1 MSEQQ
6 HHHHNHHHRKDG
18 ASRFK
23 ERSLNAIYLRRQL
36 EKYLKI
42 ALIVLACLSVIA
54 VLLVY
59 TIG

>member
-1 MSEQQ
+1 MSE
-6 HHHHNHHHRKDG
+6 HHHHHHHKDG

-23 ERSLNAIYLRRQL
+23 ERSINAIYLRRQI

-42 ALIVLACLSVIA
+42 ALLVLAILSVLA
-54 VLLVY
+54 VIIVY

>member
-1 MSEQQ
+1 MSEQHKK
-6 HHHHNHHHRKDG
+6 HHHHHKDG
-18 ASRFK
+18 ASRFRD
-23 ERSLNAIYLRRQL
+23 RSLNAIYLRRQA

-42 ALIVLACLSVIA
+42 LLVVLACLSVIA

>member
-6 HHHHNHHHRKDG
+6 KKHHHHHHKDG
-18 ASRFK
+18 ASRFRD
-23 ERSLNAIYLRRQL
+23 RSLNAIYLRRQA

-42 ALIVLACLSVIA
+42 LLIVLACLSVIA

>member
-1 MSEQQ
+1 MPE
-6 HHHHNHHHRKDG
+6 HHHHHHHHKDG

-36 EKYLKI
+36 EKYLKL
-42 ALIVLACLSVIA
+42 ALLVLAVLSVLA

>member
-6 HHHHNHHHRKDG
+6 HHHHHHHRKDG

-42 ALIVLACLSVIA
+42 FLIILAALSVLA

>member
-1 MSEQQ
+1 MPE
-6 HHHHNHHHRKDG
+6 HHHHHHHRKDG

-42 ALIVLACLSVIA
+42 VLFVLACLSVIA

>member
-1 MSEQQ
+1 MSE
-6 HHHHNHHHRKDG
+6 HHHHHHHHHKDG

-23 ERSLNAIYLRRQL
+23 ERNLNAIYIRRQI

-42 ALIVLACLSVIA
+42 ALLILACLSVLA

>member
-6 HHHHNHHHRKDG
+6 KKHHHHHKDG
-18 ASRFK
+18 ASRFRD
-23 ERSLNAIYLRRQL
+23 RSLNAIYLRRQA

-42 ALIVLACLSVIA
+42 LLIVLACLSVIA
-54 VLLVY
+54 VMIVY

>member
-1 MSEQQ
+1 MEQ
-6 HHHHNHHHRKDG
+6 HHHHHHHKDG

-23 ERSLNAIYLRRQL
+23 ERSLNAIYVRRQI
-36 EKYLKI
+36 EKYLKL
-42 ALIVLACLSVIA
+42 ALIVLAALSILA

>member
-6 HHHHNHHHRKDG
+6 HHHHHHHRKDG

-42 ALIVLACLSVIA
+42 FLIVLAALSVLA

>member
-6 HHHHNHHHRKDG
+6 HHHHHHHRKDG

>member
-1 MSEQQ
+1 MVNQK
-6 HHHHNHHHRKDG
+6 HHHKKDG
-18 ASRFK
+18 ASRFRD
-23 ERSLNAIYLRRQL
+23 RSLNAIHIRRQI

-42 ALIVLACLSVIA
+42 TLAVLAVIMVIA

>member
-1 MSEQQ
+1 MSE
-6 HHHHNHHHRKDG
+6 HHHHHHKDG
-18 ASRFK
+18 ASHFK
-23 ERSLNAIYLRRQL
+23 ERSLNAIYLRRKI

-42 ALIVLACLSVIA
+42 TLVVLACLSVLS

>member
-1 MSEQQ
+1 MSEQ
-6 HHHHNHHHRKDG
+6 HHHHHHRHKDG
-18 ASRFK
+18 ATRFK
-23 ERSLNAIYLRRQL
+23 ERSLNAIYIRRQI

-42 ALIVLACLSVIA
+42 ALLVVACLSVLA

>member
-1 MSEQQ
+1 MSEQ
-6 HHHHNHHHRKDG
+6 HHHHHHHKDG

-23 ERSLNAIYLRRQL
+23 ERSLNAIYVRRQI
-36 EKYLKI
+36 EKYLKL
-42 ALIVLACLSVIA
+42 ALIVLAALSILA

>member
-6 HHHHNHHHRKDG
+6 HHHHHHHRKDG

-23 ERSLNAIYLRRQL
+23 ERSLNAIYIRRQL

-42 ALIVLACLSVIA
+42 FLIVLAALSILAVI
-54 VLLVY
+54 LVY

>member
-1 MSEQQ
+1 MSEQ
-6 HHHHNHHHRKDG
+6 HHHHHHRHKDG
-18 ASRFK
+18 ATRYK
-23 ERSLNAIYLRRQL
+23 ERSLNAIYIRRQI

-42 ALIVLACLSVIA
+42 ALLVVACLSVLA

>member
-1 MSEQQ
+1 MSE
-6 HHHHNHHHRKDG
+6 HHHHHHKDG

-23 ERSLNAIYLRRQL
+23 ERNLNAIYIRRKI

-42 ALIVLACLSVIA
+42 ALLILACLSVLA

>member
-6 HHHHNHHHRKDG
+6 HHHHHHHRKDG

-42 ALIVLACLSVIA
+42 FLIVLAALSVLA
-54 VLLVY
+54 VILVY

>member
-1 MSEQQ
+1 MSE
-6 HHHHNHHHRKDG
+6 HHHHHHHKDG

-42 ALIVLACLSVIA
+42 ALIILAALSIIA

>member
-6 HHHHNHHHRKDG
+6 KKHHHHHHKDG
-18 ASRFK
+18 ASRFRD
-23 ERSLNAIYLRRQL
+23 RSLNAIYLRHQA

-42 ALIVLACLSVIA
+42 LLVVLACLSVIA